1 MADYLTPAEAAEYLR
16 FPTINAFRKWLGRH
30 HVPAWRSGRT
40 VLYRRDVLDAMGE
53 RKPSISRRSGVGLRS
68 SRVQTASQIPQGITD
83 SLVLHEDNV
92 GGQNL
97 PV

>member
-1 MADYLTPAEAAEYLR
+1 MTSPYLTPAEAAEYLR

-53 RKPSISRRSGVGLRS
+53 RKPSISRRSGVGL
-68 SRVQTASQIPQGITD
+68 
-83 SLVLHEDNV
+83 VLHRPNV
-92 GGQNL
+92 SGQQV